1 MKVSDLVHKTSC
13 RTSLERGKK
22 RIKKASL
29 SKQLKEYGSE
39 TSLHGPKYITDN
51 GNTVV
56 QK

>member
-1 MKVSDLVHKTSC
+1 MKVSDLVHKKSC

-29 SKQLKEYGSE
+29 SKELKEYCSE
-39 TSLHGPKYITDN
+39 TSLHGPKYITEN
-51 GNTVV
+51 GSNAI